1 MICYRFVASF
11 FNHKK
16 MGGLKKLEIKKNIQK
31 EEDRNLSFRV
41 FDLNEE
47 HLNHYKNPHKKD
59 HFLIIVIEDGTLQ
72 LHIEDKVH
80 SLKSGKISV
89 VFPEQVHCISNA
101 DANLKG
107 KIILF
112 EEILFCSDIL
122 KNELSTYNVNLSTQ
136 LNCTVLS
143 PEDFEQSLYTI
154 RLIQG
159 IYQKPSLIKKEQARF
174 QIKIFLLGLIESV
187 HGLHPIFTK
196 ETADK
201 PMYVRF
207 KKLLNEHYKEHRT
220 VQYYAEELAVS
231 PKKLNSIIKKH
242 CGETA
247 IQAIHNRILMEIKRQ
262 LLFSDFSHKEIAF
275 DLGFNSPSA
284 LNKFVKSK
292 LKETPTELQ
301 QELAQMYNA

>member
-1 MICYRFVASF
+1 
-11 FNHKK
+11 
-16 MGGLKKLEIKKNIQK
+16 MGSLKKLEIKKNIQK

-41 FDLNEE
+41 FDLTEE
-47 HLNHYKNPHKKD
+47 HLRDYGRPHKKD
-59 HFLIIVIEDGTLQ
+59 HFLIIVIESGILS
-72 LHIEDKVH
+72 LHIESKVYP
-80 SLKSGKISV
+80 LKTGKISV
-89 VFPEQVHCISNA
+89 IFPGQVHFVS
-101 DANLKG
+101 DLSQDLKG

-136 LNCTVLS
+136 LNCTILS
-143 PEDFEQSLYTI
+143 PADFKRNYQLI
-154 RLIQG
+154 RNIHE
-159 IYQKPSLIKKEQARF
+159 IYQSPTLIKKEQARF

-187 HGLHPIFTK
+187 HGLHPVLYQ

-201 PMYVRF
+201 PLYVRF
-207 KKLLNEHYKEHRT
+207 KKLLNEQYKQHRT
-220 VQYYAEELAVS
+220 VQYYAGELAIT
-231 PKKLNSIIKKH
+231 PKKLNTLAKKH

-262 LLFSDFSHKEIAF
+262 LMFSDHSHKEIAF

-284 LNKFVKSK
+284 LNKFVKAK

>member
-1 MICYRFVASF
+1 
-11 FNHKK
+11 

-31 EEDRNLSFRV
+31 GEDKNLSFRV
-41 FDLNEE
+41 FDLTAENLKEY
-47 HLNHYKNPHKKD
+47 LKPHKKD
-59 HFLIIVIEDGTLQ
+59 HFCIIVMENGTLQ
-72 LHIEDKVH
+72 VHIEEKIHFLKV
-80 SLKSGKISV
+80 GKISV
-89 VFPEQVHCISNA
+89 IFPEQVHFISNISE
-101 DANLKG
+101 NLKG

-136 LNCTVLS
+136 LNCTILS
-143 PEDFEQSLYTI
+143 PEDFEQGLHTI
-154 RLIQG
+154 KIIKE

-174 QIKIFLLGLIESV
+174 HIKIFLLGLIESV
-187 HGLHPIFTK
+187 HGLHPIIYK

-201 PMYVRF
+201 PIYVRF
-207 KKLLNEHYKEHRT
+207 KKLLNQHYKQERT
-220 VQYYAEELAVS
+220 VQYYAGKLAITS
-231 PKKLNSIIKKH
+231 KKLNSITKKH

-262 LLFSDFSHKEIAF
+262 LMFSDLSHKEIAF

-284 LNKFVKSK
+284 LNKFVKAK

>member
-1 MICYRFVASF
+1 
-11 FNHKK
+11 
-16 MGGLKKLEIKKNIQK
+16 MGTMKKLEIKKNIQK
-31 EEDRNLSFRV
+31 LEDKNLSFRV

-47 HLNHYKNPHKKD
+47 NLNQYFKPHKKD
-59 HFLIIVIEDGTLQ
+59 HFFIVVIENGKLQ
-72 LHIEDKVH
+72 VHIEDKIH
-80 SLKSGKISV
+80 SLKAGKISV
-89 VFPEQVHCISNA
+89 LFPEQVHFIS
-101 DANLKG
+101 DISDDLKG

-136 LNCTVLS
+136 LNCTILS
-143 PEDFEQSLYTI
+143 QEDFEQSLNAI
-154 RLIQG
+154 KIIKG
-159 IYQKPSLIKKEQARF
+159 IYENPSLIKKEQARF

-187 HGLHPIFTK
+187 HGLHPILNNDSV
-196 ETADK
+196 DK
-201 PMYVRF
+201 PIYIRF
-207 KKLLNEHYKEHRT
+207 KKLLNEHYKQSRT
-220 VQYYAEELAVS
+220 VQYYAEELAITT
-231 PKKLNSIIKKH
+231 KKLNSITKKH

-262 LLFSDFSHKEIAF
+262 LMFSDLSHKEIAF

-284 LNKFVKSK
+284 LNKFVKAK

>member
-1 MICYRFVASF
+1 
-11 FNHKK
+11 
-16 MGGLKKLEIKKNIQK
+16 MGSLKKLEIKKNIHK
-31 EEDRNLSFRV
+31 KEDRNLSFRV
-41 FDLNEE
+41 FDLTEE
-47 HLNHYKNPHKKD
+47 HLKEYKNPHKKD
-59 HFLIIVIEDGTLQ
+59 HFLIVVVENGTLH
-72 LHIEDKVH
+72 LHIESKAH
-80 SLKSGKISV
+80 FLKTGKIAV
-89 VFPEQVHCISNA
+89 VFPEQVHFIS
-101 DANLKG
+101 DISHDIKG

-136 LNCTVLS
+136 LNCTFLS
-143 PEDFEQSLYTI
+143 TADFKQSYQLVQS
-154 RLIQG
+154 IQE
-159 IYQKPSLIKKEQARF
+159 IYQNPSLIKKEQARF

-187 HGLHPIFTK
+187 HGLHPVLHK

-201 PMYVRF
+201 PMYIRF
-207 KKLLNEHYKEHRT
+207 KKLLNEQYKQYRT
-220 VQYYAEELAVS
+220 VQYYAGELAIT
-231 PKKLNSIIKKH
+231 PKKLNSLTKKH

-262 LLFSDFSHKEIAF
+262 LMFSDLSHKEIAF

-301 QELAQMYNA
+301 QELTQMYNA